1 MNSEYERLNERLER
15 GNERPRNGEKPPERL
30 TLLAHALDRDQ
41 EIDELV
47 MVARRLQSNPHLQA
61 DPDFA
66 DLLESRILLR
76 QASLRRKRPAHTW
89 SFPRPWGANP
99 VYGIALGLCLLILL
113 SGTSVLVAAAQV
125 SNPENPLYAVKRWE
139 QHVQISLSSSSES
152 RAGLDVQFA
161 RERLN
166 TLPALANPAQAD
178 AYSQALADFDQRLSA
193 ATSAIRGLSSASDRE
208 HLGSEL
214 ATLEVDAR
222 QTLRKFLPQL
232 AVTERLLTTDELGRL
247 GDTVPRL
254 QSAEIVPSAH
264 PVGHVA
270 FSITGDNI
278 QPGAQL
284 LVNGQIMDA
293 QGSFQNGLYV
303 FTTSWQGDQ
312 PPQSIG
318 ILNPDGTVAQTT
330 AITMKSSNGNGN
342 GNNGNGNN
350 GGHGNGNNNGKP
362 DKTPTP
368 HH

>member
-15 GNERPRNGEKPPERL
+15 EDERPRNGEKSPERL
-30 TLLAHALDRDQ
+30 TLLAYALDRDP

-47 MVARRLQSNPHLQA
+47 MVARRLQSSPHVQA

-76 QASLRRKRPAHTW
+76 QASLRRKRPAHIW
-89 SFPRPWGANP
+89 SFPRLWGAHP

-113 SGTSVLVAAAQV
+113 LGTSVLVAAAQV

-139 QHVQISLSSSSES
+139 QHVQVSLSSSSDS
-152 RAGLDVQFA
+152 RAELDVQFA

-166 TLPALANPAQAD
+166 TLAALANPAQAD
-178 AYSQALADFDQRLSA
+178 AYSQALTDFDQQLNA

-208 HLGSEL
+208 HLSSEL

-232 AVTERLLTTDELGRL
+232 ALAERLLTTDELGRL

-254 QSAEIVPSAH
+254 QSVEIAPLSAH
-264 PVGHVA
+264 PVEHVA
-270 FSITGDNI
+270 ISITGDNI

-284 LVNGQIMDA
+284 LVNGQVMNA

-303 FTTSWQGDQ
+303 FTASWQGDQ

-318 ILNPDGTVAQTT
+318 ILNPDSTVAQTT
-330 AITMKSSNGNGN
+330 AITMKSSNGN